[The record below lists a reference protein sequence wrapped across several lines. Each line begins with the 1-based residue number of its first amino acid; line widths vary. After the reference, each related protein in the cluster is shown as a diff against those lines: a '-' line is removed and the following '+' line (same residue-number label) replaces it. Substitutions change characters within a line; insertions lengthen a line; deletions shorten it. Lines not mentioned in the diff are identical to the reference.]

1 MAIWK
6 VIQSPIVSVLL
17 LNAALPGP
25 GEKRLYLSSYLWK
38 VESNQ
43 QREYFTN
50 YVFIT
55 VSLSKLRT
63 LLSTEVEF
71 FWNESPPVKNKLNP
85 QIHWINFKL
94 ETKFRKYNSSK
105 ARNMKSVRSFYDPAP
120 TIFILL
126 HFIDLDIDC
135 LFGEN
140 TVHYT
145 TVYIS
150 WRQQKDIKTF
160 YFSG

>member
-1 MAIWK
+1 M
-6 VIQSPIVSVLL
+6 SVLL
-17 LNAALPGP
+17 FKVLYSSW
-25 GEKRLYLSSYLWK
+25 LYLWSSCEKEGDSITISNFIL
-38 VESNQ
+38 VESNHK
-43 QREYFTN
+43 REYYTN

-55 VSLSKLRT
+55 YTVSMSKLRT

-140 TVHYT
+140 TVHHCIY
-145 TVYIS
+145 
-150 WRQQKDIKTF
+150 QLKTAERYKNVLF
-160 YFSG
+160 